1 MRSISAKKKKKC
13 CIGYKDA
20 KKIKPLCVF
29 YQKCL
34 RMENILMKLKTYRF
48 LIRDD
53 KFLEN
58 YIETWDKVSYT
69 IGKEIDS
76 NPVYNKI

>member
-1 MRSISAKKKKKC
+1 
-13 CIGYKDA
+13 
-20 KKIKPLCVF
+20 
-29 YQKCL
+29 
-34 RMENILMKLKTYRF
+34 MENILMKLKTYRF

-69 IGKEIDS
+69 IGKEIDR

>member
-1 MRSISAKKKKKC
+1 MRSISAKKKKKNAVLAT
-13 CIGYKDA
+13 KML
-20 KKIKPLCVF
+20 K
-29 YQKCL
+29 KCL

-58 YIETWDKVSYT
+58 YIET
-69 IGKEIDS
+69 
-76 NPVYNKI
+76 